1 MSEDKNAVIQ
11 QQIEDILG
19 WADRYSNAICIID
32 DLRQQLAEAQR
43 QRDGYRWDYEALGEE
58 GYDEIIDHV
67 TELNKLL
74 EKNLELLNKEPPH
87 HERKL
92 KEARQYARKYY
103 RQWRDGLVDVAQQRH
118 ILKNYVR
125 VATEELT
132 DTEAELK
139 EAQGRYDKLYQ
150 QFKGQEERIR
160 ELTAGALQKK

>member
-1 MSEDKNAVIQ
+1 MDKTISDKA
-11 QQIEDILG
+11 
-19 WADRYSNAICIID
+19 
-32 DLRQQLAEAQR
+32 LRVTREWLKTHGYEK
-43 QRDGYRWDYEALGEE
+43 RDHAYF
-58 GYDEIIDHV
+58 
-67 TELNKLL
+67 K
-74 EKNLELLNKEPPH
+74 LELLNKEPPH